1 MTTTDL
7 SSADLSWMEHTIA
20 GAEQPARM
28 VMLHAS
34 AERNTRTVLVEFPLG
49 WRRDA
54 VGNQPAGEEMI
65 VLSGS
70 LSMSGEK
77 VPAGTYLMVE
87 PLATRSATFVDGP
100 TRAVVWFSGP
110 GGGWVDGE
118 AENAGSIRTAPVT
131 TDLSREPSERLSGSL
146 TVHEDLSEQTFP
158 TDVDVLW
165 TDRGRWAHI
174 PAGDVVPA
182 LTGIAVV
189 RHWG

>member
-7 SSADLSWMEHTIA
+7 NGELTWLEHNIA
-20 GAEQPARM
+20 GSEKPARM

-34 AERNTRTVLVEFPLG
+34 AERNTRTVLVEFPPG
-49 WRRDA
+49 WDRDA
-54 VGNQPAGEEMI
+54 VGYQPAGEEMV
-65 VLSGS
+65 VLAGS
-70 LSMSGEK
+70 LSMSGVT
-77 VPAGTYLMVE
+77 VPAGSYLLVE
-87 PLATRSATFVDGP
+87 PRAARAATSTTDG

-110 GGGWVDGE
+110 GGGWTEGAADD
-118 AENAGSIRTAPVT
+118 AGSIRSAPVT
-131 TDLSREPSERLSGSL
+131 AGLSRMPSDRMPGSL

-174 PAGDVVPA
+174 PSGDLVPA
-182 LTGIAVV
+182 LTGTAVV